1 MKEKIITGI
10 TLFLIA
16 SISGFLLEQVNG
28 LTQPVIIEAREER
41 ILNAYGELF
50 PAIDTFEVTEL
61 EHEVLRSRV
70 DVLDDS
76 GNLLGFIYEA
86 GKVNDHGS
94 IGLLIGIGVDGVV
107 VDYVELEF
115 NQTPG
120 ISAPARKG
128 NYGFTY
134 INQPIERDYS
144 DIDVKI
150 GATKSATTLLEL
162 FSEVSEYHGGSL

>member
-1 MKEKIITGI
+1 MKQKIITGI

-50 PAIDTFEVTEL
+50 PAIDTFDVSEL
-61 EHEVLRSRV
+61 DHEVLTSRV
-70 DVLDDS
+70 DVKDAS
-76 GNLLGFIYEA
+76 GNVIGFIYEA
-86 GKVNDHGS
+86 SKINDHGS
-94 IGLLIGIGVDGVV
+94 IGLLIGITPDGIV

-128 NYGFTY
+128 NYGSTY
-134 INQPIERDYS
+134 IDQPIERNYS

-162 FSEVSEYHGGSL
+162 FSAVSEYHGGSL